1 MLLLSV
7 SLHLTMAENQFTEY
21 KESWRD
27 EYLKWIAGFA
37 NAQGGTLLIGVN
49 DKGQVVGLDNAKR
62 LLEDLPNKIQNALGI
77 IADVNLRE
85 QGGQAYIEIVTQP
98 YEMPVAY
105 HGEYHLRSGSTKQVL
120 KGNAL
125 QQFLLKRLG
134 KTFDDVVEPK
144 ARLEDLDPEAIQA
157 FEQRGVERQRLDQH
171 EPLRIGLAT
180 FLDNLNLTDGEG
192 GLKRAALVLFGKHP
206 MRFILGAHIKIGRFG
221 QDATDLKFQ
230 DELSG
235 DGFRLAERT
244 LQLLDS
250 KYLPGLVSYQ
260 GLYRQERLPYPPDA
274 IREALLNAIMHKD
287 YFGGPIFVWVY
298 DDRLV
303 FFNEG
308 SLIEGLTP
316 ADLQQPHSSRR
327 RNPTLAMAMFR
338 GGLVETWGRGTLK
351 MIAEC
356 RAWGLPD
363 PLFEDKQG
371 GFWVTFFAD
380 RYQEALLRQ
389 AGLNE
394 RQTKGI
400 LYAKQQ
406 GRITNADYQRLN
418 DCSRNTA
425 SADLKE
431 LVQQNWLKQQGTK
444 GAGSYYVVGQ

>member
-1 MLLLSV
+1 
-7 SLHLTMAENQFTEY
+7 MAETQLIEY

-37 NAQGGTLLIGVN
+37 NAQGGTLLIGVD
-49 DKGQVVGLDNAKR
+49 DKGQVLGVENAKR
-62 LLEDLPNKIQNALGI
+62 LLEDLPNKIQNTLGI
-77 IADVNLRE
+77 VSDVNLLE
-85 QGGQAYIEIVTQP
+85 QDGRTYIEIVTLP

-105 HGEYHLRSGSTKQVL
+105 HGEYHFRSGSTKQVL

-134 KTFDDVVEPK
+134 KTYDDVVEPK
-144 ARLEDLDPEAIQA
+144 ATLNDLDGESIRAYQ
-157 FEQRGVERQRLDQH
+157 QRGVERQRLAVDQTQQ
-171 EPLRIGLAT
+171 IDLAS
-180 FLDNLNLTDGEG
+180 FLDNLNLTDTDGS
-192 GLKRAALVLFGKHP
+192 LKRAALILFGKQP
-206 MRFILGAHIKIGRFG
+206 MRYILSAHIKVGRFG
-221 QDATDLKFQ
+221 KDATDLKFQ
-230 DELSG
+230 DELTG
-235 DGFRLAERT
+235 DGFGLAERT

-250 KYLPGLVSYQ
+250 KYLPGYVSYQ
-260 GLYRQERLPYPPDA
+260 GLYRQERLPYPPEA

-308 SLIEGLTP
+308 SLIEGLTT
-316 ADLQQPHSSRR
+316 ADLQKPHTSRR

-356 RAWGLPD
+356 RGWGLPD

-371 GFWVTFFAD
+371 GIWVTFFAD
-380 RYQEALLRQ
+380 RYQDELLRQ
-389 AGLNE
+389 AGLHD
-394 RQTKGI
+394 RQVKAVQ
-400 LYAKQQ
+400 YAKQQ
-406 GRITNADYQRLN
+406 GRITNSDYQRIN
-418 DCSRNTA
+418 SCSRNTA

-431 LVQQNWLKQQGTK
+431 LTQLGWLKQVGTK
-444 GAGSYYVVGQ
+444 GSSSFYILP

>member
-1 MLLLSV
+1 
-7 SLHLTMAENQFTEY
+7 MAESQLIEY

-37 NAQGGTLLIGVN
+37 NAQGGTLLIGL
-49 DKGQVVGLDNAKR
+49 DDQGQVVGLDNAKR
-62 LLEDLPNKIQNALGI
+62 LLEDLPNKIQNTLGI
-77 IADVNLRE
+77 VADVNLRE
-85 QGGQAYIEIVTQP
+85 QAGKAYLEIVTQP

-144 ARLEDLDPEAIQA
+144 ASLEDLDLEAIQA
-157 FEQRGVERQRLDQH
+157 YEQRGVERQRLAQDQSAQT
-171 EPLRIGLAT
+171 GLVT
-180 FLDNLNLTDGEG
+180 FLDNLNLIDAEG
-192 GLKRAALVLFGKHP
+192 GLKRAALILFGKQP
-206 MRFILGAHIKIGRFG
+206 MRFILGAHVKVGRFG
-221 QDATDLKFQ
+221 KDATELKFQ

-235 DGFRLAERT
+235 DSFRLAERT

-250 KYLPGLVSYQ
+250 KYLPGLVTYQ
-260 GLYRQERLPYPPDA
+260 GLYRQERLPYPPEA

-287 YFGGPIFVWVY
+287 YFGGPIFIWVY
-298 DDRLV
+298 EDRLV

-351 MIAEC
+351 MISEC

-363 PLFEDKQG
+363 PVFEDKQG
-371 GFWVTFFAD
+371 GVWVTFFAD
-380 RYQEALLRQ
+380 RYQEDRLRQ

-394 RQTKGI
+394 RQIKGV
-400 LYAKQQ
+400 LYTKQQ
-406 GRITNADYQRLN
+406 ERITNADYQRLN
-418 DCSRNTA
+418 NCSRNTA

-431 LVQQNWLKQQGTK
+431 LIQQGWVKQQGTK
-444 GAGSYYVVGQ
+444 GAGSFYVLL

>member
-1 MLLLSV
+1 
-7 SLHLTMAENQFTEY
+7 MAENQFTEY

-49 DKGQVVGLDNAKR
+49 DEGQVVGLDNAKR

-85 QGGQAYIEIVTQP
+85 QAGQVYIEIVTQP

-157 FEQRGVERQRLDQH
+157 FEQRGVERHRLDQP

-250 KYLPGLVSYQ
+250 KYLPSLVSYQ

-308 SLIEGLTP
+308 SLIEGLTLD
-316 ADLQQPHSSRR
+316 DLQQPHSSRR

-380 RYQEALLRQ
+380 RYQEDLLRQ
-389 AGLNE
+389 AELTE
-394 RQTKGI
+394 RQVKGV

-425 SADLKE
+425 SADLNA

-444 GAGSYYVVGQ
+444 GAGSYYVVR

>member
-1 MLLLSV
+1 
-7 SLHLTMAENQFTEY
+7 MAENQFIEY

-37 NAQGGTLLIGVN
+37 DAQGGTLLIGVN

-85 QGGQAYIEIVTQP
+85 QGGQAYIEILTQP

-144 ARLEDLDPEAIQA
+144 ARLEDLDPEAIRA

-180 FLDNLNLTDGEG
+180 FLDNLNLTDGDG

-327 RNPTLAMAMFR
+327 RNPTLAIAMFR

-380 RYQEALLRQ
+380 RYQEELLRQ

-394 RQTKGI
+394 RQMKGV

-406 GRITNADYQRLN
+406 GRITNADYQQLN

-425 SADLKE
+425 SADFKE

>member
-1 MLLLSV
+1 
-7 SLHLTMAENQFTEY
+7 MAETQLTEY

-37 NAQGGTLLIGVN
+37 NAQGGTLLIGVDDN
-49 DKGQVVGLDNAKR
+49 GQVVGVDNARR
-62 LLEDLPNKIQNALGI
+62 LLEELPNKIQNTLGI
-77 IADVNLRE
+77 VSDVNRRE
-85 QGGQAYIEIVTQP
+85 QDDKVYIEIVTLP

-134 KTFDDVVEPK
+134 KTYDDVIEPK
-144 ARLEDLDPEAIQA
+144 ATLTDLDQEALQA
-157 FEQRGVERQRLDQH
+157 YQQRGVERQRLAAD
-171 EPLRIGLAT
+171 ESVDIDLPA
-180 FLDNLNLTDGEG
+180 FLDNLNLVDTDGQ
-192 GLKRAALVLFGKHP
+192 LKRAALILFGKQP
-206 MRFILGAHIKIGRFG
+206 MRYILGAHIKVGRFSS
-221 QDATDLKFQ
+221 DATDLKFQ
-230 DELSG
+230 DELTG

-244 LQLLDS
+244 LQLLDT
-250 KYLPGLVSYQ
+250 KYLPGYISYQ
-260 GLYRQERLPYPPDA
+260 GLYRQERLPYPPEA

-308 SLIEGLTP
+308 TLIEGLTT
-316 ADLQQPHSSRR
+316 ADLQKPHISRR

-356 RAWGLPD
+356 RTWGLPD

-371 GFWVTFFAD
+371 GVWVTFFAD
-380 RYQEALLRQ
+380 RYQEDLLRQ
-389 AGLNE
+389 AGLNG
-394 RQTKGI
+394 RQMKGV
-400 LYAKQQ
+400 LHTKQQ
-406 GRITNADYQRLN
+406 GSDHQFRLP
-418 DCSRNTA
+418 A
-425 SADLKE
+425 SQYLLA
-431 LVQQNWLKQQGTK
+431 QHSQC
-444 GAGSYYVVGQ
+444 

>member
-1 MLLLSV
+1 
-7 SLHLTMAENQFTEY
+7 MAENQFIEY

-49 DKGQVVGLDNAKR
+49 DEGQVVGLDNAKR

-308 SLIEGLTP
+308 SLIEGLTL

-327 RNPTLAMAMFR
+327 RNPTLAMAIFR
-338 GGLVETWGRGTLK
+338 GDLVETWGRGTLK

-389 AGLNE
+389 AGLTE
-394 RQTKGI
+394 RQMKGV

>member
-1 MLLLSV
+1 
-7 SLHLTMAENQFTEY
+7 MAENQFIEY

-85 QGGQAYIEIVTQP
+85 QAGQAYIEIVTQP

-134 KTFDDVVEPK
+134 KTFDDVVEPNV
-144 ARLEDLDPEAIQA
+144 RLEDLDPEAIQA
-157 FEQRGVERQRLDQH
+157 FGQRVMERQRLDQH
-171 EPLRIGLAT
+171 EPLQIGLST

-192 GLKRAALVLFGKHP
+192 GLKRAALILFGKHP

-303 FFNEG
+303 FFNDG
-308 SLIEGLTP
+308 SLIEGLTLD
-316 ADLQQPHSSRR
+316 DLQQPHSSRR

-380 RYQEALLRQ
+380 RYQEVLLRQ

-394 RQTKGI
+394 RQMKGV

-425 SADLKE
+425 SADLKG
-431 LVQQNWLKQQGTK
+431 LVQQNWLKHQGTK
-444 GAGSYYVVGQ
+444 GAGSYYVIRQ

>member
-1 MLLLSV
+1 
-7 SLHLTMAENQFTEY
+7 MAENQFIEY

-62 LLEDLPNKIQNALGI
+62 LLEDIPNKIQNALGI

-85 QGGQAYIEIVTQP
+85 QEGQAYIEIVTQP

-157 FEQRGVERQRLDQH
+157 FEQRGMERQRLDQH
-171 EPLRIGLAT
+171 EPLQIGLST

-235 DGFRLAERT
+235 DGFRLAQRT

-327 RNPTLAMAMFR
+327 RNPTLAMGMFR

-380 RYQEALLRQ
+380 RYQEELLRQ
-389 AGLNE
+389 AGLTE
-394 RQTKGI
+394 RQVKGV

-444 GAGSYYVVGQ
+444 GAGSYYVVRQ

>member
-1 MLLLSV
+1 MRCPSP
-7 SLHLTMAENQFTEY
+7 
-21 KESWRD
+21 
-27 EYLKWIAGFA
+27 I
-37 NAQGGTLLIGVN
+37 
-49 DKGQVVGLDNAKR
+49 
-62 LLEDLPNKIQNALGI
+62 
-77 IADVNLRE
+77 
-85 QGGQAYIEIVTQP
+85 
-98 YEMPVAY
+98 Y

-144 ARLEDLDPEAIQA
+144 ARLEDLDPAAIQA
-157 FEQRGVERQRLDQH
+157 FEQRGMERQRLDQH
-171 EPLRIGLAT
+171 EPLRTGLST
-180 FLDNLNLTDGEG
+180 FLDNLNLTDGER

-308 SLIEGLTP
+308 SLIEGLTL

-380 RYQEALLRQ
+380 RYQEVLLRQ

-394 RQTKGI
+394 RQMKGV

-406 GRITNADYQRLN
+406 GRITNANYQRLN
-418 DCSRNTA
+418 ACSRNTA

-431 LVQQNWLKQQGTK
+431 LVQQSWLKQQGTK
-444 GAGSYYVVGQ
+444 GAGSYYVVS

>member
-1 MLLLSV
+1 M
-7 SLHLTMAENQFTEY
+7 
-21 KESWRD
+21 
-27 EYLKWIAGFA
+27 
-37 NAQGGTLLIGVN
+37 LIGVN

-157 FEQRGVERQRLDQH
+157 FEQRGVERQRLDHH

-180 FLDNLNLTDGEG
+180 FLDNLNLTDGEV
-192 GLKRAALVLFGKHP
+192 KRAALVLFGKHP

-327 RNPTLAMAMFR
+327 CNPTLAMAMFR

-400 LYAKQQ
+400 LYTKQQ
-406 GRITNADYQRLN
+406 GRITNADYQRVN

-425 SADLKE
+425 STDLKE

-444 GAGSYYVVGQ
+444 GAGSYYVVNK

>member
-1 MLLLSV
+1 
-7 SLHLTMAENQFTEY
+7 MAETHLIEY

-37 NAQGGTLLIGVN
+37 NAQGGTLFIGVD
-49 DKGQVVGLDNAKR
+49 DKGQIVGIDNARR
-62 LLEDLPNKIQNALGI
+62 LMEELPNKIQNILGI
-77 IADVNLRE
+77 VSDVNLLA
-85 QGGQAYIEIVTQP
+85 QDGKAYIQIVTLP

-134 KTFDDVVEPK
+134 KTFDDVLEPN
-144 ARLEDLDPEAIQA
+144 AMLDDLDSEAIEVYQ
-157 FEQRGVERQRLDQH
+157 QRGVARQRLALD
-171 EPLRIGLAT
+171 ESGELNRTAFLTNLGLM
-180 FLDNLNLTDGEG
+180 DMGG
-192 GLKRAALVLFGKHP
+192 GLKRAALILFGKQP
-206 MRFILGAHIKIGRFG
+206 MRYLLGAHIKVGRFS
-221 QDATDLKFQ
+221 QDAADLLFQ

-250 KYLPGLVSYQ
+250 KYLPGYVSYR
-260 GLYRQERLPYPPDA
+260 GLHRQERLPYPPEA

-308 SLIEGLTP
+308 PLIEGLTTT
-316 ADLQQPHSSRR
+316 DLQQAHTSRR

-338 GGLVETWGRGTLK
+338 GGLVETWGRGTLR
-351 MIAEC
+351 IISEC
-356 RAWGLPD
+356 RSWGLPD

-371 GFWVTFFAD
+371 GVWVTLYAD
-380 RYQEALLRQ
+380 RYQDDLLRKG
-389 AGLNE
+389 GLSE
-394 RQTKGI
+394 RQRQGI
-400 LYAKQQ
+400 LFAKQQ
-406 GRITNADYQRLN
+406 GRITNADYQRIN
-418 DCSRNTA
+418 SCSRNTA
-425 SADLKE
+425 SGDLRA
-431 LVQQNWLKQQGTK
+431 LVEQQWLKQQGSR
-444 GAGSYYVVGQ
+444 GVGSFYVLV

>member
-1 MLLLSV
+1 
-7 SLHLTMAENQFTEY
+7 MAENQFIEY

-37 NAQGGTLLIGVN
+37 NAQGGSLLIGVN

-85 QGGQAYIEIVTQP
+85 QAGQAYIEIVTQP

-144 ARLEDLDPEAIQA
+144 ARLEDLDPAAIQA
-157 FEQRGVERQRLDQH
+157 FEQRSMERQRLDQS
-171 EPLRIGLAT
+171 EPLRIGLST

-235 DGFRLAERT
+235 DGFRLAERI

-308 SLIEGLTP
+308 SLIEGLTL

-389 AGLNE
+389 AGLTE
-394 RQTKGI
+394 RQMKGV

-418 DCSRNTA
+418 ACSRNTA
-425 SADLKE
+425 SADLNG

-444 GAGSYYVVGQ
+444 GAGSYYVVSQ

>member
-1 MLLLSV
+1 LAEVV
-7 SLHLTMAENQFTEY
+7 SLPLTLAETQLTEY

-37 NAQGGTLLIGVN
+37 NAQGGTLLIGIN
-49 DKGQVVGLDNAKR
+49 DKGQVVGVDNAKR
-62 LLEDLPNKIQNALGI
+62 LLEELPNKIQNTLGI
-77 IADVNLRE
+77 ISDVNLRE
-85 QGGQAYIEIVTQP
+85 QDDKVYIEIITLP

-120 KGNAL
+120 RGNAL

-134 KTFDDVVEPK
+134 KTYYDVVEPK
-144 ARLEDLDPEAIQA
+144 ATLENLNPEAIRA
-157 FEQRGVERQRLDQH
+157 YGQRGVEQQRLAQDEVAQTD
-171 EPLRIGLAT
+171 LGT
-180 FLDNLNLTDGEG
+180 FLDNLNLRDAEG
-192 GLKRAALVLFGKHP
+192 GLKRAALILFGKQP
-206 MRFILGAHIKIGRFG
+206 MRFVLGAHIKLGRFG
-221 QDATDLKFQ
+221 NDATDLKFQ

-250 KYLPGLVSYQ
+250 KYLPGLVAYE
-260 GLYRQERLPYPPDA
+260 GLYRQERLPYPPEA

-308 SLIEGLTP
+308 SLVEGLTT
-316 ADLQQPHSSRR
+316 ADLQRSHASRR

-356 RAWGLPD
+356 RRLGLPD
-363 PLFEDKQG
+363 PVFEDKQG
-371 GFWVTFFAD
+371 GVWVTFFAD
-380 RYQEALLRQ
+380 RYQETLLRQ
-389 AGLNE
+389 SDLSE
-394 RQTKGI
+394 RQVQGVLYTK
-400 LYAKQQ
+400 QHT
-406 GRITNADYQRLN
+406 RITNSDYQHLN

-425 SADLKE
+425 SADLKG
-431 LVQQNWLKQQGTK
+431 LVQKGWLQQQGTK
-444 GAGSYYVVGQ
+444 GSSSFYTLA

>member
-1 MLLLSV
+1 M
-7 SLHLTMAENQFTEY
+7 
-21 KESWRD
+21 
-27 EYLKWIAGFA
+27 
-37 NAQGGTLLIGVN
+37 LIGVN

-144 ARLEDLDPEAIQA
+144 ARLEDLDPETIQA
-157 FEQRGVERQRLDQH
+157 FEQRGVERQRLDHH

-192 GLKRAALVLFGKHP
+192 GVKRAALVLFGKHP

-400 LYAKQQ
+400 LYTKQQ

-425 SADLKE
+425 STDLKE

-444 GAGSYYVVGQ
+444 GAGSYYVVNQ

>member
-1 MLLLSV
+1 M
-7 SLHLTMAENQFTEY
+7 
-21 KESWRD
+21 
-27 EYLKWIAGFA
+27 AGFA

-144 ARLEDLDPEAIQA
+144 ARLEDLDPETIQA
-157 FEQRGVERQRLDQH
+157 FEQRGVERQRLDHH

-192 GLKRAALVLFGKHP
+192 GVKRAALVLFGKHP

-400 LYAKQQ
+400 LYTKQQ

-425 SADLKE
+425 STDLKE

-444 GAGSYYVVGQ
+444 GAGSYYVVNQ